1 MSMDICITLSDA
13 DLTHFVDSMKAA
25 QKEVDISDA
34 ASVIAAAKASLA
46 GTKLDELPDFIAT
59 RLKSVET
66 MLAMVEDVGFDLPE
80 ANRANVLAALSYFA
94 TADDSIP
101 DDVPVIGFLDDAIM
115 IELCVRDLTHEI
127 SAYNEFRLWRGD
139 EARRRGIDVSTLVVT
154 HVEWAEARR
163 LEVLERMH
171 RQRRESYS
179 SGAWRP
185 VLFRVH

>member
-1 MSMDICITLSDA
+1 MSMDVCITLSDA
-13 DLTHFVDSMKAA
+13 DLAHFVDSMKSA
-25 QKEVDISDA
+25 QKAVDTSDA

-46 GTKLDELPDFIAT
+46 GTKLEELPDFIST
-59 RLKSVET
+59 RLKNVET
-66 MLAMVEDVGFDLPE
+66 MLAMVEDTGFGLPE

-115 IELCVRDLTHEI
+115 IELCVRDLAFEI
-127 SAYNEFRLWRGD
+127 EAYNDFRIWREE
-139 EARRRGIDVSTLVVT
+139 EARRRGEDAGKLAVT
-154 HVEWAEARR
+154 RVEWAEARR
-163 LEVLERMH
+163 VEVIERMH
-171 RQRRESYS
+171 RRSRESYS